1 MKDILT
7 HGNDVEKELMSQI
20 SEEADLN
27 KSIMTAYDDTIK
39 DVEGILSNL
48 KRLRGKVERRI
59 TSDIR
64 DDKTKKDLGKQI
76 MNVSKSLRDEFGKL
90 TGKL

>member
-7 HGNDVEKELMSQI
+7 YGNDVEKELMSQI
-20 SEEADLN
+20 SEEYDIN

-48 KRLRGKVERRI
+48 KRLRGKVERRL